1 MTALAPRA
9 RRRRTRRGPRAAFA
23 VLLAA
28 VVIGI
33 PAWLVAATIGKS
45 SADAQSPNLH
55 PPKQWH
61 AAANL
66 HTAFNQGQMARGL
79 LNTVLVVVP
88 SVILVLILAAM
99 AAWIFARRAGR
110 LTAVVYAVSISGIVL
125 PPTVITMVLELRKMG
140 LADTRVGLICAYTG
154 IYLSF
159 AIFFMTG
166 FIKGL
171 PIELEEAAGIDG
183 AGPMRVFWSIVFPL
197 LRPVIAT
204 AAIMVTLFAWN
215 DIFYAFFVLG
225 GGGDATLP
233 LNLYQVANAQLYQN
247 NWNLIFAFIS
257 IMSLPLVA
265 LFMLGQRRI
274 ISGITSGAVK

>member
-1 MTALAPRA
+1 VTALAPRT
-9 RRRRTRRGPRAAFA
+9 RRRAVRGPRPVFA
-23 VLLAA
+23 VLLAIL
-28 VVIGI
+28 VIGI
-33 PAWLVAATIGKS
+33 PGWLVAATIGKS
-45 SADAQSPNLH
+45 SADAQNPDLS
-55 PPKQWH
+55 PPKHWH
-61 AAANL
+61 VLSNL
-66 HTAFNQGQMARGL
+66 RTAFNQGQMARGL

-88 SVILVLILAAM
+88 SVVLVLILAAM

-110 LTAVVYAVSISGIVL
+110 LAGVVYAVSISGIVL
-125 PPTVITMVLELRKMG
+125 PPTVITMVLELRKFG
-140 LADTRVGLICAYTG
+140 LADSRVGLICAYIG
-154 IYLSF
+154 IYLSI

-225 GGGDATLP
+225 GGNDATLP
-233 LNLYQVANAQLYQN
+233 LNLYQVANAQLYLN
-247 NWNLIFAFIS
+247 NWNLIFAFIT

-265 LFMLGQRRI
+265 LFMIGQRRI